1 MRTYARAPSM
11 TQRPSFAPQLWL
23 LSMNLIWGASY
34 SAVKY
39 SLDRG
44 LQPFALMTARFWL
57 ACLCLLPLVAMR
69 ERDRIAG
76 SAARGLVT
84 GLALLL
90 GYVLQTYGMQQT
102 TASMAGFLSGLI
114 TLLVA
119 LGGWLV
125 FRERLHGST
134 ALGLLL
140 GFAGLVMMCWGA
152 EAEGSERKDTIAG
165 ILMQTGAAV
174 SFACHILL
182 MSRWSRTGEEFAFC
196 WWQLVA
202 VAIGAT
208 VALPLSGGA
217 HGAMSLLS
225 DPWIA
230 ANIVYLAVFA
240 LAIALVVQSRMQPR
254 IKATQ
259 VAVIFATQPLFGALG
274 GMGLLG
280 DTFDTQEWIGA
291 AMITGGVLLAEL
303 LRPRSPAHQG

>member
-1 MRTYARAPSM
+1 M

-23 LSMNLIWGASY
+23 LSMNLVWGVSY
-34 SAVKY
+34 SAVKHC
-39 SLDRG
+39 LDRG

-57 ACLCLLPLVAMR
+57 ACLCLLPVVAMR
-69 ERDRIAG
+69 ERDRIRG
-76 SAARGLVT
+76 SAARGIVT
-84 GLALLL
+84 GIALLV

-125 FRERLHGST
+125 FRERLHAST
-134 ALGLLL
+134 TLGLALGF
-140 GFAGLVMMCWGA
+140 GGLVMMCWGA
-152 EAEGSERKDTIAG
+152 ESEGPARKDTVAG

-182 MSRWSRTGEEFAFC
+182 MSRWSKKGEEFAFC

-202 VAIGAT
+202 VAVGAS

-217 HGAMSLLS
+217 PGALELLR
-225 DPWIA
+225 DPWIVCSIA
-230 ANIVYLAVFA
+230 YLAVFA

-280 DTFDTQEWIGA
+280 DVLATQEWIGGA
-291 AMITGGVLLAEL
+291 LITGGVLLAEL
-303 LRPRSPAHQG
+303 LRPRASAQQG

>member
-1 MRTYARAPSM
+1 M

-23 LSMNLIWGASY
+23 LSLNLVWGVSY

-57 ACLCLLPLVAMR
+57 ACACLLPFVVLR
-69 ERDRIAG
+69 ERDRLAG
-76 SAARGLVT
+76 AMARGVIT

-102 TASMAGFLSGLI
+102 TASMASFLSGLI

-125 FRERLHGST
+125 FHERMTRAT
-134 ALGLLL
+134 ALGLAI

-152 EAEGSERKDTIAG
+152 ESEGPERKDTIAG
-165 ILMQTGAAV
+165 IAMQTCAAV

-182 MSRWSRTGEEFAFC
+182 MSRWSRPGEEFSFC

-202 VAIGAT
+202 VAAGAS

-217 HGAMSLLS
+217 PGAMDLLA

-230 ANIVYLAVFA
+230 SNIVYLGVFA
-240 LAIALVVQSRMQPR
+240 LAIALVIQSRMQPR

-259 VAVIFATQPLFGALG
+259 VAVIFATQPLFGTLG
-274 GMGLLG
+274 GMALMG
-280 DTFDTQEWIGA
+280 DTLGIQEWIG
-291 AMITGGVLLAEL
+291 GVLITSAVLVAGL
-303 LRPRSPAHQG
+303 LRRRQPPNDD

>member
-1 MRTYARAPSM
+1 M

-23 LSMNLIWGASY
+23 LSMNLIWGVSY

-39 SLDRG
+39 ALDRG
-44 LQPFALMTARFWL
+44 LQPFALMTARFWM
-57 ACLCLLPLVAMR
+57 ACLCLLPIVAMR
-69 ERDRIAG
+69 ERDRIRGA
-76 SAARGLVT
+76 AARGVTT
-84 GLALLL
+84 GLALLI

-125 FRERLHGST
+125 FREKLHAST
-134 ALGLLL
+134 AFGLLL
-140 GFAGLVMMCWGA
+140 GFSGLVMMCWGA
-152 EAEGSERKDTIAG
+152 ETEGPERKDTIAG

-182 MSRWSRTGEEFAFC
+182 MSRWSRPGEEFAFC

-202 VAIGAT
+202 VAAGAT
-208 VALPLSGGA
+208 VALPLTGGA
-217 HGAMSLLS
+217 PDALRILAE
-225 DPWIA
+225 PWIA
-230 ANIVYLAVFA
+230 ASLVYLAVFA

-280 DTFDTQEWIGA
+280 DTLATQEWIGGA
-291 AMITGGVLLAEL
+291 LITGGVLVAEL
-303 LRPRSPAHQG
+303 LRPRATAHGG

>member
-1 MRTYARAPSM
+1 M

-23 LSMNLIWGASY
+23 LSMNLIWGVSY

-39 SLDRG
+39 ALDRG
-44 LQPFALMTARFWL
+44 LQPFALMTTRFWL

-69 ERDRIAG
+69 ERDRIRG
-76 SAARGLVT
+76 SAARGIVT

-119 LGGWLV
+119 LGGWLL
-125 FRERLHGST
+125 FRERLQTST
-134 ALGLLL
+134 TIGLAF
-140 GFAGLVMMCWGA
+140 GFAGLLVMCWVA
-152 EAEGSERKDTIAG
+152 ESEGPARKDTLAG

-182 MSRWSRTGEEFAFC
+182 MSRWSRKGEEFAFC

-202 VAIGAT
+202 VAVGAS

-217 HGAMSLLS
+217 PGAMDLLL
-225 DPWIA
+225 DPRILGS
-230 ANIVYLAVFA
+230 IVYLAVFA

-274 GMGLLG
+274 GMALLG
-280 DTFDTQEWIGA
+280 DVLAAQEWIGGA
-291 AMITGGVLLAEL
+291 LITGGVLLAEL
-303 LRPRSPAHQG
+303 LRPRTSAQQD

>member
-1 MRTYARAPSM
+1 M
-11 TQRPSFAPQLWL
+11 TQCPSFAPQLWL
-23 LSMNLIWGASY
+23 LSLNLIWGVSY
-34 SAVKY
+34 AAVKFA
-39 SLDRG
+39 LDRG

-57 ACLCLLPLVAMR
+57 ACLCLLPVVALR
-69 ERDRIAG
+69 ERDRLAG
-76 SAARGLVT
+76 AAARGVVT

-102 TASMAGFLSGLI
+102 TASMASFLSGLI

-125 FRERLHGST
+125 FRERLTT
-134 ALGLLL
+134 ATVLGLLL
-140 GFAGLVMMCWGA
+140 GCGGLVMMCLCA
-152 EAEGSERKDTIAG
+152 EAEGPERKDTVAG

-182 MSRWSRTGEEFAFC
+182 MSRWSRRGEEFAFC

-202 VAIGAT
+202 VAVGASI
-208 VALPLSGGA
+208 ALPLSGGA
-217 HGAMSLLS
+217 PGAWTLLCE
-225 DPWIA
+225 PWIVGS
-230 ANIVYLAVFA
+230 IVYLAVFA

-280 DTFDTQEWIGA
+280 DQLDTKEWIGG
-291 AMITGGVLLAEL
+291 AMITGGVLIAEL
-303 LRPRSPAHQG
+303 LRTRAPSQQN

>member
-1 MRTYARAPSM
+1 MSDRR
-11 TQRPSFAPQLWL
+11 SFAPQLWL
-23 LSMNLIWGASY
+23 LSMNLIWGVSY

-39 SLDRG
+39 ALDRG

-57 ACLCLLPLVAMR
+57 ACLFLMPLVAMR
-69 ERDRIAG
+69 QRHALTK
-76 SAARGLVT
+76 SAMRGVVT

-125 FRERLHGST
+125 FRERMLPST
-134 ALGLLL
+134 AFGLLL
-140 GFAGLVMMCWGA
+140 GSSGLVLMCVGA
-152 EAEGSERKDTIAG
+152 ENEGPDRQNTIAG

-182 MSRWSRTGEEFAFC
+182 MSRWSRPNEELAFC
-196 WWQLVA
+196 WWQLVT

-208 VALPLSGGA
+208 IALPIAGGA
-217 HGAMSLLS
+217 PGAIELLV

-230 ANIVYLAVFA
+230 ASIVYLAVFA

-280 DTFDTQEWIGA
+280 DTLDAQEWIGGA
-291 AMITGGVLLAEL
+291 LITGGVLAAEL
-303 LRPRSPAHQG
+303 LRRPSAAQ